1 MNWETLLN
9 ISFFMFVAATV
20 IYMLYAARLVKQA
33 VRYGYLIAAI
43 GCGLE
48 LVGMIMRYREGDYV
62 PLSNTY
68 EVLVFFSWCMVAI
81 YLVIEKIYKIR
92 AVGAFVMPLA
102 LISLGIASL
111 LPERARQLEPL
122 VPALQSQWLTFH
134 VVTCFISYAALAVA
148 FSVSLM
154 YLFLLKREK
163 NLKSADEKYTS
174 SRFLWVVSG
183 GIAVSF
189 GLLSW
194 LIRGAMAGVVV
205 VIAVAAVGYLLRLVA
220 GRWGARQG
228 NELEQLG
235 DLNYKMVTF
244 GVLLLGLGIISGA
257 MWANSA
263 WGRYWGWDPKE
274 TWSLITWLYYL
285 TILHL
290 RFAYGVSRTRM
301 AVFSLIGLFLVVF
314 TFIGVN
320 YLLSGLH
327 AYG

>member
-9 ISFFMFVAATV
+9 ISFIMFVAATV
-20 IYMLYAARLVKQA
+20 IYMLYAARLVGKA
-33 VRYGYLIAAI
+33 VKAGFYIAAA
-43 GCGLE
+43 GCVLE
-48 LVGMIMRYREGDYV
+48 MVGIVMRWQVGGYV

-81 YLVIEKIYKIR
+81 YLVIEKLYKIR

-102 LISLGIASL
+102 LISLGIASV
-111 LPERARQLEPL
+111 LPEQAREAAPL

-163 NLKSADEKYTS
+163 KLKAADAKYAS
-174 SRFLWVVSG
+174 SRFLWVISV

-194 LIRGAMAGVVV
+194 LIRGAAAGVIV
-205 VIAVAAVGYLLRLVA
+205 VIAIAVLGYLLRVVA
-220 GRWGARQG
+220 GRWGTKQG
-228 NELEQLG
+228 NELEILG
-235 DLNYKMVTF
+235 DLNYKTVTF

-285 TILHL
+285 TVLHL
-290 RFAYGVSRTRM
+290 RFAYGISRTRM